1 MQQRQHSLGR
11 KEPAI
16 YTYEPKFNISDVA
29 DLLGIQKLSDGNSF
43 GVVCPFCGDTQGK
56 MNFRIMKDNEPSN
69 TYHGY
74 CCGQQGNM
82 LTLYADL
89 KGIYGQN
96 RYKIAYREILVAVNR
111 GEGEKNQQGYSGKI
125 NGKEEEPVSLRQRDS
140 VYRRLLELLALSDL
154 HRKKLM
160 ERGLTKEQIE
170 VYQFCSTPAYG
181 TENLARK
188 LIKEGYSLAG
198 VPGFFF
204 NDRRNWDIA
213 FYRANR
219 GILCPAYSLGGEI
232 AGFQIRMDEPL
243 NDRKYLWLSSTNRN
257 RGTGSRSPVTFLG
270 NPWDKTIRVTEGIL
284 KATIA
289 HSLSGYS
296 FLGTPGVSQY
306 KELRKALMTLKQNG
320 LEEVQEYYDMD
331 KYLDIRCFGD
341 YKSSVCS
348 CCARYSPGGDGA
360 DCERKQNKREQ
371 IRDGCGHLYEICDEL
386 ALRCVRKTWDMTPEG
401 IWAGK
406 QKGIDDYW
414 WACKKNISLERG
426 LIRNGYE

>member
-1 MQQRQHSLGR
+1 
-11 KEPAI
+11 
-16 YTYEPKFNISDVA
+16 
-29 DLLGIQKLSDGNSF
+29 
-43 GVVCPFCGDTQGK
+43 
-56 MNFRIMKDNEPSN
+56 
-69 TYHGY
+69 
-74 CCGQQGNM
+74 M

-89 KGIYGQN
+89 KGIYGQD
-96 RYKIAYREILVAVNR
+96 RYKIAYREILEAVNR
-111 GEGEKNQQGYSGKI
+111 GERGKTRQGGYSGNI

-140 VYRRLLELLALSDL
+140 VYRRLLELLDLSDL

-170 VYQFCSTPAYG
+170 AYQFCSTPAYG

-188 LIKEGYSLAG
+188 LMKEGYSLAG
-198 VPGFFF
+198 VPGFYF

-219 GILCPAYSLGGEI
+219 GILCPAYSLDGEI

-243 NDRKYLWLSSTNRN
+243 DERKYLWLSSTNRN

-284 KATIA
+284 KAIVA

-296 FLGTPGVSQY
+296 FLGTPGVNQY

-320 LEEVQEYYDMD
+320 LEEVQEYFDMD
-331 KYLDIRCFGD
+331 KYLDIRCYGD

-348 CCARYSPGGDGA
+348 CCARHSSGGDGA
-360 DCERKQNKREQ
+360 DCERKQNKRDQ
-371 IRDGCGHLYEICDEL
+371 IRDGCGRLYEICDEL

-401 IWAGK
+401 TWAGK

-414 WACKKNISLERG
+414 WTCKKSKGLERG
-426 LIRNGYE
+426 LISNRYE